1 MGGHGHGVREE
12 RTHHGA
18 RIRIGAIE
26 DPFCLIRKC
35 KRRGGEKRSIHHLL
49 GDAIAVGR
57 GHRVRMM
64 HIRGYVGIIITQQ
77 KKGEGDSGVCHAN
90 PPHTSPRPR
99 CDTGLGT
106 VHAVGRQ
113 QRKDKHKHKHKI
125 RVSCSRVGL

>member
-57 GHRVRMM
+57 RHRVRMM
-64 HIRGYVGIIITQQ
+64 HIRGSVGIIITQQ
-77 KKGEGDSGVCHAN
+77 KKGEGDFWVCHAN
-90 PPHTSPRPR
+90 PLTQVHVHVVTQAWAQYMQLDDNKERTS
-99 CDTGLGT
+99 TSTSTKLE
-106 VHAVGRQ
+106 
-113 QRKDKHKHKHKI
+113 
-125 RVSCSRVGL
+125 